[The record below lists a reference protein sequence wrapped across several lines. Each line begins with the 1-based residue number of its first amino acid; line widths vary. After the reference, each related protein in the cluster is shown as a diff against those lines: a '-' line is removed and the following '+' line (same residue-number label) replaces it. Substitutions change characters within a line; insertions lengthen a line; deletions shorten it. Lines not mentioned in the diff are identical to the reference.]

1 LPNLPDHTFILHQ
14 PEANIMRVLTHK
26 LDRDIMAIIGTSRT
40 VACVDEFADRFPTSR
55 YGTHRWKIELLKSQ
69 GAIDAADRLATIIE
83 VGEEEAAESQLV
95 AAS

>member
-1 LPNLPDHTFILHQ
+1 
-14 PEANIMRVLTHK
+14 MRVLTHK

-40 VACVDEFADRFPTSR
+40 VARVDEFVDRFPTSR
-55 YGTHRWKIELLKSQ
+55 YGAHRWKIELLKSQ
-69 GAIDAADRLATIIE
+69 GAIDAADRLAAILE